1 VRNGPV
7 PGEIRNCLSFPAADQ
22 RVPHISL
29 VFCEMWDTTNLNF
42 VLSVA
47 ECLQVSRRGI
57 SPVRRHPMTQARAIM
72 VLGTSSHVGKSLLT
86 AALCRIFAQQGYR
99 VAPFK
104 SQNMSLNSAATI
116 EGLEIGRAQA
126 LQAEAAGIAP
136 SVHMNPVLIKP
147 SGDCSSQVV
156 VRGKIWG
163 QISAADYHQ
172 RRVEELMP
180 IVRESYQ
187 TLASAFE
194 VIILEGAGS
203 PAEIN
208 LKQHDIAN
216 MRMAELADAQCLL
229 VGDIDRGGV
238 FASLLGTVELLDP
251 LERDRI
257 RGFCINKFRGDLTLL
272 RPGLRMMEE
281 RLGKPCLGV
290 IPYLPALALEEE
302 DSVGLPAIAR
312 GGWPSSEPGSERPLR
327 IAVIALPSFSN
338 FTDFDSLRAE
348 PSVDLLFCR
357 AADLLAN
364 ADVVILPGSK
374 QTMADLEWMRAQSID
389 RAVQL
394 HPGLVV
400 GICGG
405 MQMLG
410 QEIADPGGIEQQ
422 GRIAGLGL
430 LPIRTTMQDRKVTR
444 LATGVIE
451 GSLLFSR
458 PLAEKHIAG
467 YEIHVGQTLYLDQ
480 AKPFATLASGEPDGC
495 VSADRRILGTYLHG
509 IFDEDCF
516 RHQFVTA
523 ARAFHRLAP
532 PSSLN
537 PWKLQRQESLDRLA
551 REVSESLDIER
562 IFSWVG
568 LK

>member
-1 VRNGPV
+1 M
-7 PGEIRNCLSFPAADQ
+7 S
-22 RVPHISL
+22 
-29 VFCEMWDTTNLNF
+29 
-42 VLSVA
+42 
-47 ECLQVSRRGI
+47 
-57 SPVRRHPMTQARAIM
+57 QARAIM

-86 AALCRIFAQQGYR
+86 AALCRIFAQYGYR

-180 IVRESYQ
+180 AVRESYQ
-187 TLASAFE
+187 ALASSYE
-194 VIILEGAGS
+194 VIVLEGAGS

-216 MRMAELADAQCLL
+216 MRMAEIADAQCLL

-251 LERDRI
+251 AERDRI
-257 RGFCINKFRGDLTLL
+257 RGFCINKFRGDLGLL
-272 RPGLRMMEE
+272 EPGVRMMEE

-290 IPYLPALALEEE
+290 VPYLPALALEEE
-302 DSVGLPAIAR
+302 DSVGLPPIAR
-312 GGWPSSEPGSERPLR
+312 TGWSTSANKPDRPLR
-327 IAVIALPSFSN
+327 IAVVALPSFSN

-357 AADLLAN
+357 SPELLAN
-364 ADVVILPGSK
+364 ADVVMLPGSK
-374 QTMADLEWMRAQSID
+374 QTMSDLEWMIANGFD
-389 RAVQL
+389 RAL
-394 HPGLVV
+394 HLHAKTGVVV

-410 QEIADPGGIEQQ
+410 QELADPGGIEQK
-422 GRIAGLGL
+422 GCMLGLGL
-430 LPIRTTMQDRKVTR
+430 LPIKTTMQADKVTR
-444 LATGVIE
+444 LCSGAIQG
-451 GSLLFSR
+451 GGLFGQ
-458 PLAEKHIAG
+458 PLAEGRIAG
-467 YEIHVGQTLYLDQ
+467 YEIHVGKTLYLDR
-480 AKPFATLASGEPDGC
+480 AEPFATLANGEQDGC
-495 VSADRRILGTYLHG
+495 VSVDRRVLGTYLHG

-516 RHQFVTA
+516 RHQFLTA
-523 ARAFHRLAP
+523 ARTFLKLAP
-532 PSSLN
+532 PSALD
-537 PWKLQRQESLDRLA
+537 PWKAQREDSLDRLA
-551 REVSESLDIER
+551 RQVTASLDMRR
-562 IFSWVG
+562 IFGWVG
-568 LK
+568 LKYE